1 MRLRR
6 STWLRLLW
14 TSLLVLALLLPGAIL
29 AQETVTV
36 RLDIVEQ
43 REAYL
48 FTIGAF
54 AFIFNEQG
62 RILLCHR
69 RDLNVWNLP
78 GGGVESGELPTEA
91 VVREVRE
98 DRANP

>member
-6 STWLRLLW
+6 SRWLRLLW

-36 RLDIVEQ
+36 RLDIVKQ
-43 REAYL
+43 REAHL
-48 FTIGAF
+48 FAIGAF
-54 AFIFNEQG
+54 AFIFAQHG
-62 RILLCHR
+62 HILLCYR